1 MAENPITSSAQAPE
15 APGPRMLWKWPWFK
29 VRSLSAGNWTSE
41 TKGPV
46 AGFSKKR
53 PEMPRKQE
61 SGWVHDPQTQGMDG
75 NNDKSSK
82 SRTRFPPGNSPVC
95 PLAAVGA
102 CQVLIKGRGRN
113 GSNMFK
119 LYQIIGCHRF
129 VLMPPHLC
137 FPGSFLNIL
146 NIVNVAHVTSARF
159 FPSQNR
165 SGMPQRRCD
174 FRGKLAATLQRCG
187 RVYAMKNCHDFSQA
201 EKRRSN
207 KKCAQAIQAMLSS
220 SQNTVWLMPKCCHAH
235 CAASFMYIPVVP
247 HKAVAEVSRIGNL

>member
-29 VRSLSAGNWTSE
+29 ARSLSAGNWTPE
-41 TKGPV
+41 TKGLA
-46 AGFSKKR
+46 AGFSEKR

-61 SGWVHDPQTQGMDG
+61 SRWVHDPQTQAMDG
-75 NNDKSSK
+75 KNDKSSK

-174 FRGKLAATLQRCG
+174 FKGKLAATLQRCG

-220 SQNTVWLMPKCCHAH
+220 SQNTV
-235 CAASFMYIPVVP
+235 
-247 HKAVAEVSRIGNL
+247 

>member
-1 MAENPITSSAQAPE
+1 
-15 APGPRMLWKWPWFK
+15 MLWKWPWFNVSSQQATGHPK
-29 VRSLSAGNWTSE
+29 QRAWLLGS
-41 TKGPV
+41 P
-46 AGFSKKR
+46 KR
-53 PEMPRKQE
+53 DQIPREQE
-61 SGWVHDPQTQGMDG
+61 SGWVHDRQTEGMDG
-75 NNDKSSK
+75 KNDRSSK

-174 FRGKLAATLQRCG
+174 FRGKLAATLQRHLGSLLCI
-187 RVYAMKNCHDFSQA
+187 
-201 EKRRSN
+201 
-207 KKCAQAIQAMLSS
+207 CARNEEL
-220 SQNTVWLMPKCCHAH
+220 P
-235 CAASFMYIPVVP
+235 
-247 HKAVAEVSRIGNL
+247 